1 MKNNQKPCQTFTPG
15 QGGKLELIDETLRD
29 GSQSLWGMMMSYHM
43 IEPVL
48 EDIVNAGFDT
58 VNTPFHFGAP
68 MLSTR
73 FFKED
78 PRHLFAMGKE
88 KLKKSTSNLM
98 LTTLGCAVDITGAP
112 QNATVTRLMFEQY
125 KEWIPS
131 FNRALVICCT
141 EDEIENQYPVL
152 FPMMR
157 KLGIELV
164 PYMAIG
170 HGPNH
175 TEEFYASRVKKL
187 VETYQPV
194 SICIKDV
201 DGLLTPERL
210 RHLIT
215 AMQAEAKGTPLE
227 LHTHGM
233 NGLNT
238 YNAVVAMEMGIRR
251 ITTCIPPLANGSS
264 HPSVFDV
271 VKNAEHMGIEHD
283 IDVEKLRVVEKRLTK
298 IGKAYGHPVDNVH
311 LPFDLE
317 AYEHQIPGGV
327 ISNTRTQLEA
337 LGIPEALPEVL
348 KEIPLILED
357 LGHPVMITPFSQ
369 FIVTQAVMNTQVGRW
384 EQCIDPC
391 IELAAGVYGY
401 EEAGV
406 AYMNPEIKDKLLSQP
421 QAKAIIEK
429 GAKIK
434 EYIASE
440 PSAAEV
446 KAAVGLPADATREE
460 FVLRYLLRTD
470 DELNNCTPGGP
481 DAYKKYL

>member
-1 MKNNQKPCQTFTPG
+1 MKNNQKPYSVCPPG
-15 QGGKLELIDETLRD
+15 EGGKLELIDETLRD

-43 IEPVL
+43 VEPVL
-48 EDIVNAGFDT
+48 EDIVNSGFDT
-58 VNTPFHFGAP
+58 VNMPFHFGAP
-68 MLSTR
+68 LLCSR
-73 FFKED
+73 FFQED
-78 PRHLFAMGKE
+78 PREFFAMGKE
-88 KLKKSTSNLM
+88 KMEGTDSNIM
-98 LTTLGCAVDITGAP
+98 LTTLGCAVDVTGAP
-112 QNATVTRLMFEQY
+112 QNATVLRLMLEQL
-125 KEWIPS
+125 KEWIPQY
-131 FNRALVICCT
+131 NRALVICCT

-152 FPMMR
+152 FPLMR
-157 KLGIELV
+157 ELGIEPV

-187 VETYQPV
+187 VEQFQPV
-194 SICIKDV
+194 SMCIKDV

-210 RHLIT
+210 RRLIT
-215 AMQAEAKGTPLE
+215 AMQAEAQGTPLE

-238 YNAVVAMEMGIRR
+238 YNATLAMEMGIRR

-264 HPSVFDV
+264 HPSVFDI
-271 VKNAEHMGIEHD
+271 VKNAERMGIEHD
-283 IDVEKLRVVEKRLTK
+283 IDIEKLQGVTERLTK

-311 LPFDLE
+311 LPFDLQ

-327 ISNTRTQLEA
+327 ISNTTTQLEA

-348 KEIPLILED
+348 EEIPRVLED

-391 IELAAGVYGY
+391 VELAAGVYGY

-406 AYMNPEIKDKLLSQP
+406 AYMKPEIKEMLLSQP
-421 QAKAIIEK
+421 SAPVIIKK

-434 EYIASE
+434 EYIAST
-440 PSAAEV
+440 PSETEV
-446 KAAVGLPADATREE
+446 KAGVGLPADADREK

-470 DELNNCTPGGP
+470 ELLDACTPGGP
-481 DAYKKYL
+481 EAYKKYL

>member
-1 MKNNQKPCQTFTPG
+1 MKNDQRPCSVNPPG
-15 QGGKLELIDETLRD
+15 QGGTLELIDETLRD
-29 GSQSLWGMMMSYHM
+29 GTQSLWGMMMGYHM
-43 IEPVL
+43 IEPVIG
-48 EDIVNAGFDT
+48 EIAEAGFDT
-58 VNTPFHFGAP
+58 IDTPVHFGAP

-78 PRHLFAMGKE
+78 PRYMFAMAKE
-88 KLKKSTSNLM
+88 KMKNTKSDVM
-98 LTTLGCAVDITGAP
+98 LATLGCAVDITGAP
-112 QNATVTRLMFEQY
+112 QNATVVRLMFEQF
-125 KEWIPS
+125 KEWMPK

-141 EDEIENQYPVL
+141 EDEIQNQYPVL
-152 FPMMR
+152 FPILR
-157 KLGIELV
+157 KLGIEPV

-170 HGPNH
+170 HGPHH
-175 TEEFYASRVKKL
+175 TEEFYASRVKHL
-187 VETYQPV
+187 VETFKPV

-210 RHLIT
+210 RRLIT
-215 AMQAEAKGTPLE
+215 AMQAAANDTPLE
-227 LHTHGM
+227 LHAHGM

-238 YNAVVAMEMGIRR
+238 YNAVVAMDMGIRR

-271 VKNAEHMGIEHD
+271 VKNAEHMGISHNMD
-283 IDVEKLRVVEKRLTK
+283 LDKLRVVEERLTK
-298 IGKAYGHPVDNVH
+298 IGKAFGHPVDNPT
-311 LPFDLE
+311 LPFDLQ

-327 ISNTRTQLEA
+327 ISNTRTQLEQ

-348 KEIPLILED
+348 KEIPRILED
-357 LGHPVMITPFSQ
+357 MGHPIMITPFSQ

-384 EQCIDPC
+384 EECIDPC
-391 IELAAGVYGY
+391 IEFAAGIYGY

-406 AYMNPEIKDKLLSQP
+406 AYMNQDIKDKLLSQP

-440 PSAAEV
+440 PSEAEV
-446 KAAVGLPADATREE
+446 KAAVGLPADASREE

-470 DELNNCTPGGP
+470 DELKNCTPGGP
-481 DAYKKYL
+481 DSYKKYL

>member
-1 MKNNQKPCQTFTPG
+1 MKNDQGPCSVCPPG
-15 QGGKLELIDETLRD
+15 EGGTLELIDETLRD
-29 GSQSLWGMMMSYHM
+29 GAQSLWGMMLSYHM
-43 IEPVL
+43 FEPVL
-48 EDIVNAGFDT
+48 SEVAEAGFDT
-58 VNTPFHFGAP
+58 VNVAFHFGAP

-88 KLKKSTSNLM
+88 KLKDSPSNIM

-112 QNATVTRLMFEQY
+112 QNATITRLMFEQF

-131 FNRALVICCT
+131 YNRALVICCT
-141 EDEIENQYPVL
+141 EDEIQNQYPVL

-157 KLGIELV
+157 KLGIEPV

-175 TEEFYASRVKKL
+175 TEKFYASRVKKL
-187 VETYQPV
+187 VETFQPV

-210 RHLIT
+210 RRLIA
-215 AMQAEAKGTPLE
+215 AMQAESRGTPLE
-227 LHTHGM
+227 LHSHGM

-238 YNAVVAMEMGIRR
+238 YNATVAMDMGIRR
-251 ITTCIPPLANGSS
+251 ITTCTPPLANGSS
-264 HPSVFDV
+264 HPSVFDIV
-271 VKNAEHMGIEHD
+271 NNAEHMGISHNMD
-283 IDVEKLRVVEKRLTK
+283 LEKLRVVEERLAK
-298 IGKAYGHPVDNVH
+298 IGKAYGHPVDNHH
-311 LPFDLE
+311 LPFDLQ
-317 AYEHQIPGGV
+317 AYQHQIPGGV

-348 KEIPLILED
+348 EEIPRVLED
-357 LGHPVMITPFSQ
+357 LGHPIMITPFSQ

-391 IELAAGVYGY
+391 VEFAAGIYGY

-406 AYMNPEIKDKLLSQP
+406 AYMNQNIKDKLLSLP
-421 QAKAIIEK
+421 QAKPIIEK
-429 GAKIK
+429 GAKMK
-434 EYIASE
+434 DYIASE
-440 PSAAEV
+440 PSEAEV
-446 KAAVGLPADATREE
+446 KASVGLPADASRED

-481 DAYKKYL
+481 DAYKTYL

>member
-1 MKNNQKPCQTFTPG
+1 MDNPQRPSQVFSTG
-15 QGGKLELIDETLRD
+15 EGGKLELIDETLRD
-29 GSQSLWGMMMSYHM
+29 GTQSLWGMMMSYHM

-48 EDIVNAGFDT
+48 SDIADAGFDT
-58 VNTPFHFGAP
+58 INTPFHFGAP

-78 PRHLFAMGKE
+78 PRYFYAMGKE
-88 KLKKSTSNLM
+88 KLKNTLSNIM

-112 QNATVTRLMFEQY
+112 QNATVTRLFFEQF
-125 KEWIPS
+125 KEWVPS

-141 EDEIENQYPVL
+141 EDEIDNQYPVL

-175 TEEFYASRVKKL
+175 TEEFYASRVKRL
-187 VETYQPV
+187 VETYKPV

-210 RHLIT
+210 RKLIS

-227 LHTHGM
+227 LHSHGM

-238 YNAVVAMEMGIRR
+238 YNLVVAMDMGIRR
-251 ITTCIPPLANGSS
+251 LTTCIPPLANGSS

-271 VKNAEHMGIEHD
+271 CKNAELMGISHD
-283 IDVEKLRVVEKRLTK
+283 IDLDKLRGVEEKLTK
-298 IGKAYGHPVDNVH
+298 IGRGFGHPVDNVH
-311 LPFDLE
+311 LPFDLQ
-317 AYEHQIPGGV
+317 AYQHQIPGGV

-348 KEIPLILED
+348 EEIPRVLED

-369 FIVTQAVMNTQVGRW
+369 FIVTQSVMNTQVGRW

-391 IELAAGVYGY
+391 IEFAAGIYGY

-406 AYMNPEIKDKLLSQP
+406 AYMNQDLKDKLLSLP
-421 QAKAIIEK
+421 QAKPIIEK
-429 GAKIK
+429 GAQIK

-440 PSAAEV
+440 PSEAEV
-446 KAAVGLPADATREE
+446 KASVGLSPDATREE

-470 DELNNCTPGGP
+470 DEIANCTPGGP

>member
-1 MKNNQKPCQTFTPG
+1 MHNDQRPCSVCPPG
-15 QGGKLELIDETLRD
+15 EGGALELIDETLRD
-29 GSQSLWGMMMSYHM
+29 GTQSLWGMMMGYHM
-43 IEPVL
+43 IEPVIG
-48 EDIVNAGFDT
+48 EIAEAGFDT
-58 VNTPFHFGAP
+58 INTPFHFGAP

-78 PRHLFAMGKE
+78 PRYLYAMGKE
-88 KLKKSTSNLM
+88 KLKDTTSNVM

-112 QNATVTRLMFEQY
+112 QNATTVRLFMEQF
-125 KEWIPS
+125 KEWVPS

-141 EDEIENQYPVL
+141 EDEIQNQYPIL
-152 FPMMR
+152 FPMLR

-170 HGPNH
+170 HGPQH
-175 TEEFYASRVKKL
+175 TEEFYASRVKQL
-187 VETYQPV
+187 VETYKPV

-210 RHLIT
+210 RGLIN
-215 AMQAEAKGTPLE
+215 AMQAQANGTPLE
-227 LHTHGM
+227 LHSHGM

-238 YNAVVAMEMGIRR
+238 YNAVVAMDMGIRR
-251 ITTCIPPLANGSS
+251 ITTCTPPLANGSS

-271 VKNAEHMGIEHD
+271 VKNAEHMGISHN
-283 IDVEKLRVVEKRLTK
+283 IDLERLRVVEERLTK
-298 IGKAYGHPVDNVH
+298 IGKAFGHPVENHH
-311 LPFDLE
+311 LPFDLQ

-348 KEIPLILED
+348 EEIPRILED
-357 LGHPVMITPFSQ
+357 LGNPIMITPFSQ

-391 IELAAGVYGY
+391 IEFAAGIYGY

-406 AYMNPEIKDKLLSQP
+406 AYMNQDIKDKLLSLP
-421 QAKAIIEK
+421 QAKPIIEK
-429 GAKIK
+429 GASIK

-440 PSAAEV
+440 PSEAEV
-446 KAAVGLPADATREE
+446 KASVGLPADATREE

-470 DELNNCTPGGP
+470 DELKNCTPGGP